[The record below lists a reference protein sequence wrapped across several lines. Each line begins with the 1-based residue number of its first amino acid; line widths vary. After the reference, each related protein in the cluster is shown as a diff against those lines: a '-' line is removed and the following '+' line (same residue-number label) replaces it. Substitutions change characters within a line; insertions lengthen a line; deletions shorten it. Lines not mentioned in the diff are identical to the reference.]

1 MRWAE
6 DERRKPKALSR
17 RGVGRIIGI
26 LSVSFFML
34 CSPLCRSACSENGD
48 GWLHGFLAQAEW
60 SQTLQGTSKNGS
72 VSNVEGIF
80 SLGKFS
86 FCLCCR
92 WGVDKNEVR
101 KQESVRLP
109 VVPLSLSSGPS
120 TGTLGN
126 CSGCGQFSRRQLL
139 FRCHV
144 MKQGKQQNSRPYE
157 LSLIE
162 LGGY

>member
-1 MRWAE
+1 M
-6 DERRKPKALSR
+6 
-17 RGVGRIIGI
+17 
-26 LSVSFFML
+26 
-34 CSPLCRSACSENGD
+34 
-48 GWLHGFLAQAEW
+48 
-60 SQTLQGTSKNGS
+60 QGTSKNGS

-126 CSGCGQFSRRQLL
+126 CSGCGQLLCVHCKEITASRRRGGFRGKLTGGRNSLASRAELL
-139 FRCHV
+139 
-144 MKQGKQQNSRPYE
+144 MKACIVWIWMCCEQNNIKKME
-157 LSLIE
+157 
-162 LGGY
+162 